1 MGYLLSLEY
10 RADAV
15 VAHVAEGNDPGEGPV
30 GFEPEEVLP
39 GASDEAAVV
48 GDGRGREGTG
58 RPRRRASCKGNC
70 QRTGT
75 VGTQNHSSHEAALP
89 FSAPP
94 LPVSS
99 F

>member
-1 MGYLLSLEY
+1 MIGYLLSLEY

-39 GASDEAAVV
+39 GAGDEAAIVR
-48 GDGRGREGTG
+48 DGRGREGTG
-58 RPRRRASCKGNC
+58 SARRASWKGNC
-70 QRTGT
+70 QRTST
-75 VGTQNHSSHEAALP
+75 VETQNHSSHEAALP

-94 LPVSS
+94 PVSS

>member
-30 GFEPEEVLP
+30 GFKPEEVLP
-39 GASDEAAVV
+39 GAGDEAAIVR
-48 GDGRGREGTG
+48 DGRGRESTG
-58 RPRRRASCKGNC
+58 SARRASCKGNC

-75 VGTQNHSSHEAALP
+75 VETQNHSSHEAASP
-89 FSAPP
+89 ISPP
-94 LPVSS
+94 PPPVSS